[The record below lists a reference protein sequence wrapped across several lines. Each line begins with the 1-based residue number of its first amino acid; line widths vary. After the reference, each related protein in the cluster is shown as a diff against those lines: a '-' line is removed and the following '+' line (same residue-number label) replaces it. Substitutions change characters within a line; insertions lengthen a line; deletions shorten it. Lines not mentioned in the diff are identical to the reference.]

1 MKKFWLI
8 ASGLCGVTAVLLVL
22 LRDDYEKAFIAATL
36 GAVAWFL
43 SYRVRLR
50 ETLSR
55 DDTDQTDV
63 DETE

>member
-1 MKKFWLI
+1 VRTFWII
-8 ASGLCGVTAVLLVL
+8 ASALCGVTAVLLVL

-50 ETLSR
+50 ETLDR
-55 DDTDQTDV
+55 DQTNDSDN
-63 DETE
+63 DEQE

>member
-1 MKKFWLI
+1 VKTFWLI
-8 ASGLCGVTAVLLVL
+8 VSGLCGVTAVLLVL
-22 LRDDYEKAFIAATL
+22 LRDDYEKAFIAATA

-55 DDTDQTDV
+55 DDTDENT
-63 DETE
+63 